1 MRTTAFLMIALLGGC
16 CVLAGMEGFAHAQE
30 TGAVLTQLREE
41 MQAVREE
48 NRQLQERLLL
58 LEAAIESLHRSDGFG
73 VPRLPQEVELCGER
87 VPLERWEVRERLE
100 REFYMMLGDEAQV
113 ILCMKRAGRYFPY
126 IEEQLRKSGLPD
138 DLKYVAVAESALLP
152 TAYSHAGAAGFWQF
166 ITSTGRRYSL
176 RLTSYVDERRDLA
189 KATGAALR
197 YLSDLYKEF
206 QSWPL
211 SLAGYNAGEKRISD
225 AIEAQETS
233 SYYELR
239 LPLET
244 ERYVFRIIA
253 AKLILSEPERYGFPF
268 EEQDFYLPL
277 ACDEVE
283 VEVKEGNLSLLAIAE
298 ATGSYSRELRKLNP
312 PLRVDYLPPGKHML
326 WVPAGTGAAL
336 LAMLENKGKGDG
348 PEHRVV
354 HRVRKGETL
363 WSIAG
368 RYGVHLAS
376 LRKWNGLQ
384 NSSIIHPGD
393 KLTVYT
399 PLR

>member
-1 MRTTAFLMIALLGGC
+1 
-16 CVLAGMEGFAHAQE
+16 
-30 TGAVLTQLREE
+30 
-41 MQAVREE
+41 
-48 NRQLQERLLL
+48 
-58 LEAAIESLHRSDGFG
+58 
-73 VPRLPQEVELCGER
+73 VELCGER

-100 REFYMMLGDEAQV
+100 REFYLMLGNEGQV
-113 ILCMKRAGRYFPY
+113 ILWMKRAGRYFPY

-152 TAYSHAGAAGFWQF
+152 TAYSRAGAAGFWQF
-166 ITSTGRRYSL
+166 IRSTGQRYSL
-176 RLTSYVDERRDLA
+176 RLNSYVDERRDLV

-197 YLSDLYKEF
+197 YLSNLYEEF

-211 SLAGYNAGEKRISD
+211 SLAAYNSGENRVSG
-225 AIEAQETS
+225 AIKAQDTK
-233 SYYELR
+233 SYYELT

-268 EEQDFYLPL
+268 EEKDLYLPL

-283 VEVKEGNLSLLAIAE
+283 VNVKGGSLSLHAIAE

-312 PLRVDYLPPGKHML
+312 ALRVDYLPSGKHL
-326 WVPAGTGAAL
+326 LRVPAGTGAAL
-336 LAMLENKGKGDG
+336 LAMLKNGGKGDG
-348 PEHRVV
+348 PGRKVV
-354 HRVRKGETL
+354 HRVRKGESL
-363 WSIAG
+363 WIIAG
-368 RYGVHLAS
+368 RYGVRLAS

-384 NSSIIHPGD
+384 RSSIIHPGD